1 VKVPSDFGEILAERS
16 GKYEPYFMPAFG
28 IGIMDTEMVEI
39 TDLFDQGQ
47 AGGWQDV
54 LDDVIAALARGQ

>member
-1 VKVPSDFGEILAERS
+1 
-16 GKYEPYFMPAFG
+16 MPAFG